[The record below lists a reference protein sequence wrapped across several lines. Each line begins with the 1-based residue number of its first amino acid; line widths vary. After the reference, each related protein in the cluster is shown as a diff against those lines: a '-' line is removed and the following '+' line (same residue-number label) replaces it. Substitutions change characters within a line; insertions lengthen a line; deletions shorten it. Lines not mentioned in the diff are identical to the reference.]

1 LIDETAKEAAPLR
14 DQMTKSK
21 AELSAAVAAGKSAE
35 LDALAQSY
43 SMQKAQ
49 MAQLE
54 IKAFAGVFKSLSP
67 EQRQRPCASRR
78 GSTVACSAQVFGMFS
93 GIFMKKN
100 WDSN

>member
-1 LIDETAKEAAPLR
+1 
-14 DQMTKSK
+14 
-21 AELSAAVAAGKSAE
+21 VAAGKGQDE
-35 LDALAQSY
+35 LGKLVESY
-43 SMQKAQ
+43 SMEKAQ

-67 EQRQRPCASRR
+67 EQKQRPCPNRR
-78 GSTVACSAQVFGMFS
+78 GPTVACSAQVFEMFS